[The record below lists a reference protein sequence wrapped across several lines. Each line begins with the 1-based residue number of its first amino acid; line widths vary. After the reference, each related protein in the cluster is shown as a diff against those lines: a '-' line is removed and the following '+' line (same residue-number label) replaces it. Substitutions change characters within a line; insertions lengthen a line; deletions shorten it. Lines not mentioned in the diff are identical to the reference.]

1 MKDPATGR
9 SRAERAFGKDTPK
22 APNKIAEKTVA
33 KKATTG
39 VNTKKSP
46 VSKKQL
52 NKSKDFRKTSSGM
65 FDGPRPSYGK
75 YNVSEQASD
84 ILNRSLNRKGTK

>member
-1 MKDPATGR
+1 MVNDPALGR
-9 SRAERAFGKDTPK
+9 NKAERAFGKN

-39 VNTKKSP
+39 VNTKKAPS
-46 VSKKQL
+46 SKKQL
-52 NKSKDFRKTSSGM
+52 NKAKDKRVNKLGM

-84 ILNRSLNRKGTK
+84 ILNRSMNKKGTK

>member
-9 SRAERAFGKDTPK
+9 SRAERAFGKDTPNAVK
-22 APNKIAEKTVA
+22 ATVP

-39 VNTKKSP
+39 VNTKKAPS
-46 VSKKQL
+46 SKKQL
-52 NKSKDFRKTSSGM
+52 NKSKETRVNHLGQ
-65 FDGPRPSYGK
+65 FDGPRSSYGK

-84 ILNRSLNRKGTK
+84 ILNRSINRKGTK

>member
-1 MKDPATGR
+1 MINDPALG
-9 SRAERAFGKDTPK
+9 SNKAVRAFGKNAPK
-22 APNKIAEKTVA
+22 RALDATVA

-39 VNTKKSP
+39 VNTKKAP
-46 VSKKQL
+46 VSKKQV
-52 NKSKDFRKTSSGM
+52 NKAKDKRVNKLGM

-84 ILNRSLNRKGTK
+84 ILNRSINKKGTK

>member
-1 MKDPATGR
+1 MKDPAVGR
-9 SRAERAFGKDTPK
+9 SKAERAFG
-22 APNKIAEKTVA
+22 ATVP

-39 VNTKKSP
+39 VNTKKAPS
-46 VSKKQL
+46 SKKQL
-52 NKSKDFRKTSSGM
+52 NKAKDKRVNKLGM

-84 ILNRSLNRKGTK
+84 ILNRSINKKGTK

>member
-9 SRAERAFGKDTPK
+9 SKAERAFGKD
-22 APNKIAEKTVA
+22 APNKIAAKTVA

-39 VNTKKSP
+39 VNTKKAPS
-46 VSKKQL
+46 SKKSI
-52 NKSKDFRKTSSGM
+52 NKSKEIRVNHLGQ
-65 FDGPRPSYGK
+65 FDGPRSSYGK

-84 ILNRSLNRKGTK
+84 ILNRSMNRKGTK

>member
-1 MKDPATGR
+1 MGLLMKDPAVGR
-9 SRAERAFGKDTPK
+9 SKAERAFG
-22 APNKIAEKTVA
+22 ATVP

-39 VNTKKSP
+39 VNTKKAPS
-46 VSKKQL
+46 SKKQL
-52 NKSKDFRKTSSGM
+52 NKAKDKRVNKLGM

-84 ILNRSLNRKGTK
+84 ILNRSINKKGTK